1 MARLTHVPRIGCR
14 SSALALLW
22 LASLVLLA
30 GPGQAARD
38 VTLRWTVPTGE
49 PVNGYQVYLALQPG
63 AYQPPIDVGYR
74 TPDSSGVATAV
85 VQLGSDVDYYAAM
98 TAYNSAGESALSNE
112 IVLDAPAPPTCSA
125 SNCDDGNICTFD
137 TCLTSGCT
145 HAALT
150 GGTCDDG
157 DPSTV
162 LDTCSAGVCQGTVS
176 GSGGCTSDSECD
188 DLDGCNGAERC
199 ISNSCVTGTPLFC
212 PAPTQCTVGVCQ
224 SGACGSTPVLNGLA
238 CNDGNS
244 STTNDACQ
252 AGICVGQQSPPP
264 DPTPDPIP
272 PVAGPDVRPLILEAL
287 GAMAV
292 ASVIGEP
299 SVSAQVAVIP
309 PTAVAVPTDPGLKVF
324 NPAASVSLCE
334 SEFCV
339 ATSLETDARGRVRGS
354 GSMDLGG
361 GETLDTA
368 FSGELR
374 GYKGVTK
381 VTHKLK
387 LKGTVQGVEA
397 RGTSKLRGE
406 LNWSTG
412 LFEFKISAKVCS
424 SDLGCETM
432 ALADAVPLNPDAGL
446 WTLHLDVVNVDGES
460 LGGTAI
466 ATLGDGRTLTYEA
479 QGKHSSKT
487 DLWSLKLKG
496 TGTGAGSSIKLKD
509 VAMSGSKLE
518 SGTITHK
525 ILGHRGSSEL
535 LP

>member
-1 MARLTHVPRIGCR
+1 MARLTRVIRIGCR
-14 SSALALLW
+14 SSVLALLW

-38 VTLRWTVPTGE
+38 VTLRWSVPTGE
-49 PVNGYQVYLALQPG
+49 PVQGYQVHLALQSG
-63 AYQPPIDVGYR
+63 AYQAPVDVGYR
-74 TPDSSGVATAV
+74 APDSSGVATAV
-85 VQLGSDVDYYAAM
+85 VRLGSDVDYYAAM
-98 TAYNSAGESALSNE
+98 TAYNAAGTSALSNE
-112 IVLDAPAPPTCSA
+112 ILLAAPAGPTCNVA
-125 SNCDDGNICTFD
+125 SCDDGDVCTFD
-137 TCLTSGCT
+137 ACDASGCT
-145 HAALT
+145 HT
-150 GGTCDDG
+150 GLSGLKCDDG
-157 DPSTV
+157 DPTTV
-162 LDTCSAGVCQGTVS
+162 LDTCSAGVCRGIVS
-176 GSGGCTSDSECD
+176 GAAGCTSDSECD

-212 PAPTQCTVGVCQ
+212 PAPTQCTVGICQ

-244 STTNDACQ
+244 STSNDACQ
-252 AGICVGQQSPPP
+252 SGICVGQQSPPP
-264 DPTPDPIP
+264 DPTPGPVP

-287 GAMAV
+287 GAMTM

-299 SVSAQVAVIP
+299 SVSAQVSAIP

-354 GSMDLGG
+354 GSIDLGG
-361 GETLDTA
+361 GETLDTK
-368 FSGELR
+368 FSGKLR
-374 GYKGVTK
+374 GSKGSTRVK
-381 VTHKLK
+381 HQLK
-387 LKGTVQGVEA
+387 LKGIVQGVQVK
-397 RGTSKLRGE
+397 GTAKIRGE

-412 LFEFKISAKVCS
+412 LFEFEISAKVCS
-424 SDLGCETM
+424 PGLGCETI
-432 ALADAVPLNPDAGL
+432 ALADVAPLNPDAGL
-446 WTLHLDVVNVDGES
+446 WTLYLDVVDLDGEK

-479 QGKHSSKT
+479 QGKYSSKT

-496 TGTGAGSSIKLKD
+496 TGTAAGSSIKLKH
-509 VAMSGSKLE
+509 VAMSGSKLQ

-525 ILGHRGSSEL
+525 ILGHRGSYEL